1 MSHDHSH
8 HHGHAHGHTNY
19 LPAALSITLLY
30 AAVEAGAGWWAG
42 SLALLSDAGHML
54 TDALALALAAAAAWA
69 ARRPPTPRLSF
80 GLQRIEILAA
90 LGNAGFMLAVIIG
103 IAWSAADR
111 LLHPVPVQG
120 AVVTAVALLGLA
132 INIGVAWLLAHGE
145 STLNTRAAL
154 LHVMGDLLGSVA
166 ALASGLVIQY
176 TGWTPADPLLSL
188 FICALILFS
197 TLRLAR
203 EAVHYPARRRAA
215 GTDFAGSGTA
225 HGRRRGRGIGAR
237 PAHLVALLAPRRAL
251 RACRGARPRS
261 LAAHPRRAAGTA
273 AGGLRNRP
281 RHAAAGAFQAR
292 AVCHRRAGK
301 TSFPT
306 LNSPESRASPRVRCD
321 ILYLVGISH

>member
-132 INIGVAWLLAHGE
+132 INLGVAWLLAHGE

-203 EAVHYPARRRAA
+203 EAVHTLLEGVPQGLTLQEVGQRMAA
-215 GTDFAGSGTA
+215 VEGVESVHDL
-225 HGRRRGRGIGAR
+225 HIW
-237 PAHLVALLAPRRAL
+237 
-251 RACRGARPRS
+251 S
-261 LAAHPRRAAGTA
+261 LSS
-273 AGGLRNRP
+273 
-281 RHAAAGAFQAR
+281 RHAALSAHVVVHDLEAWPRILAALLERLQADFEIGH
-292 AVCHRRAGK
+292 A
-301 TSFPT
+301 T
-306 LNSPESRASPRVRCD
+306 LQPELFKPV
-321 ILYLVGISH
+321 LYAIDEPEKPLFRP

>member
-1 MSHDHSH
+1 MNHDHAH
-8 HHGHAHGHTNY
+8 HHHAHTAY
-19 LPAALSITLLY
+19 LPAALTITLLY
-30 AAVEAGAGWWAG
+30 AAVEASAGWWAG

-103 IAWSAADR
+103 IAWSAVDR

-120 AVVTAVALLGLA
+120 MVVMAVALLGLL
-132 INIGVAWLLAHGE
+132 INLGVAWLLAHGE

-154 LHVMGDLLGSVA
+154 LHVIGDLLGSVA
-166 ALASGLVIQY
+166 ALVSGLVIHF

-203 EAVHYPARRRAA
+203 EAVHTLLEGVPPGLTLSEVGGRMAA
-215 GTDFAGSGTA
+215 VDGVESVHDL
-225 HGRRRGRGIGAR
+225 HIW
-237 PAHLVALLAPRRAL
+237 
-251 RACRGARPRS
+251 S
-261 LAAHPRRAAGTA
+261 LSS
-273 AGGLRNRP
+273 
-281 RHAAAGAFQAR
+281 RHAALSAHVVVRDLETWPRILAALTERLHADFEIGHATLQPELFKPVLYAIDEPETPRFQ
-292 AVCHRRAGK
+292 
-301 TSFPT
+301 
-306 LNSPESRASPRVRCD
+306 
-321 ILYLVGISH
+321 

>member
-1 MSHDHSH
+1 MAHDHAH
-8 HHGHAHGHTNY
+8 HHHGHTNY

-80 GLQRIEILAA
+80 GLQRMEILAA

-103 IAWSAADR
+103 IAWSAVDR

-166 ALASGLVIQY
+166 ALASGLIIHY

-203 EAVHYPARRRAA
+203 EAVHTLLEGVPQGLTLQEVGQRMAA
-215 GTDFAGSGTA
+215 VEGVESVHDL
-225 HGRRRGRGIGAR
+225 HIW
-237 PAHLVALLAPRRAL
+237 
-251 RACRGARPRS
+251 S
-261 LAAHPRRAAGTA
+261 LSS
-273 AGGLRNRP
+273 
-281 RHAAAGAFQAR
+281 RHAALSAHVVVHDLEAWPRILAALTERLQADFEIGH
-292 AVCHRRAGK
+292 A
-301 TSFPT
+301 T
-306 LNSPESRASPRVRCD
+306 LQPELFRPVLYAIDEPVKPHSRP
-321 ILYLVGISH
+321 

>member
-1 MSHDHSH
+1 MPHDHSH
-8 HHGHAHGHTNY
+8 HHGHAHGHASNY
-19 LPAALSITLLY
+19 LPAALTITLLY

-69 ARRPPTPRLSF
+69 TRRPPTPRLSF
-80 GLQRIEILAA
+80 GLQRAEILAA

-132 INIGVAWLLAHGE
+132 INLGVAWLLAHGE

-154 LHVMGDLLGSVA
+154 LHVIGDLLGSVA
-166 ALASGLVIQY
+166 ALASGLVIQF

-203 EAVHYPARRRAA
+203 EAVH
-215 GTDFAGSGTA
+215 
-225 HGRRRGRGIGAR
+225 
-237 PAHLVALLAPRRAL
+237 ALLEGVPPGLTLQEVGQRMAAVEGVESVHDLHIWSLSSRQAALSAHVVVRDLEAWPRILSAL
-251 RACRGARPRS
+251 LEKLHADFEIGHATLQPELFRPVLYAIDEPVKPHS
-261 LAAHPRRAAGTA
+261 
-273 AGGLRNRP
+273 RP
-281 RHAAAGAFQAR
+281 
-292 AVCHRRAGK
+292 
-301 TSFPT
+301 
-306 LNSPESRASPRVRCD
+306 
-321 ILYLVGISH
+321 

>member
-1 MSHDHSH
+1 MNMAHDHRHDHGHH
-8 HHGHAHGHTNY
+8 HHGHTAY
-19 LPAALSITLLY
+19 LPAALIVTLLY

-54 TDALALALAAAAAWA
+54 TDALALALAATAAWA
-69 ARRPPTPRLSF
+69 ARRPPTARLTF

-120 AVVTAVALLGLA
+120 LAVTAVALVGLVV
-132 INIGVAWLLAHGE
+132 NIGVAWLLAHGE

-154 LHVMGDLLGSVA
+154 LHVMGDLAGSVA

-188 FICALILFS
+188 FICTLILYS

-203 EAVHYPARRRAA
+203 EAVHALLEGVPA
-215 GTDFAGSGTA
+215 GLTLPEV
-225 HGRRRGRGIGAR
+225 GRRMAAVDGVTSVHDLHIW
-237 PAHLVALLAPRRAL
+237 
-251 RACRGARPRS
+251 S
-261 LAAHPRRAAGTA
+261 LSS
-273 AGGLRNRP
+273 
-281 RHAAAGAFQAR
+281 RHAALSAHVVVRDLDAWPRILRDITRLLHDEFDIGHVTLQPELFQPALY
-292 AVCHRRAGK
+292 AIGEPEKPEMPLSRR
-301 TSFPT
+301 
-306 LNSPESRASPRVRCD
+306 
-321 ILYLVGISH
+321 

>member
-1 MSHDHSH
+1 MAHDHAH
-8 HHGHAHGHTNY
+8 HHDHHGHNSHY
-19 LPAALSITLLY
+19 LPAALIVTLLY
-30 AAVEAGAGWWAG
+30 AAVEAGAGGWAG

-54 TDALALALAAAAAWA
+54 TDALALALAAGAAWA

-103 IAWSAADR
+103 IAWSAVDR

-120 AVVTAVALLGLA
+120 MVVTAVALLGLI

-154 LHVMGDLLGSVA
+154 LHVIGDLLGSVA

-188 FICALILFS
+188 FICALILYS

-203 EAVHYPARRRAA
+203 EAVHALLEGVPQGLTLAEV
-215 GTDFAGSGTA
+215 
-225 HGRRRGRGIGAR
+225 GRRMAAVDGVESVHDLHIW
-237 PAHLVALLAPRRAL
+237 
-251 RACRGARPRS
+251 S
-261 LAAHPRRAAGTA
+261 LSS
-273 AGGLRNRP
+273 
-281 RHAAAGAFQAR
+281 RHAALSAHVVVRDLEAWPCILAALTERLHADFEIDHA
-292 AVCHRRAGK
+292 
-301 TSFPT
+301 T
-306 LNSPESRASPRVRCD
+306 LQPELFKPA
-321 ILYLVGISH
+321 LYAIGEPAKPLPHP